1 MAGTAGGSPV
11 LASAGAGATRALLL
25 VGVLS
30 GSNRRGGWGDM
41 PDEKN
46 TVVIASAEQFW
57 QVKTRRD
64 FLRVL
69 GIGGTAV
76 LLPSVFAACDDDDP
90 TGNGGGQTATLN
102 LGSEVGILNYA
113 FALEQ
118 LEAGFYEAV
127 VASAAYN
134 GMTAEQK
141 EVFTDLRNHEVAHR
155 EFFRQVIP
163 SGSRIGNL
171 AFNTTTLNA
180 SLANTASI
188 LKTAETFEDLGVAA
202 YNGAGKYLTA
212 GNLLLAGKIVS
223 VEARHA
229 AAIRDMREGL
239 GLAGTPAGTRF
250 AGDDVV
256 TTDTGLDVVLQPA
269 TVLSKVVAS
278 GFVATTVNTSG
289 TLPVKPAGSTAEKA
303 PPSPTP

>member
-1 MAGTAGGSPV
+1 
-11 LASAGAGATRALLL
+11 
-25 VGVLS
+25 
-30 GSNRRGGWGDM
+30 M
-41 PDEKN
+41 PEEKN
-46 TVVIASAEQFW
+46 TVVIGSAEQFW
-57 QVKTRRD
+57 HVKTRRD

-76 LLPSVFAACDDDDP
+76 LLPSVFGACDDDDDP
-90 TGNGGGQTATLN
+90 TGNGNNNNTVTLN

-127 VASAAYN
+127 VASSAFTTMN
-134 GMTAEQK
+134 TELK

-163 SGSRIGNL
+163 AASRIGNL
-171 AFNTTTLNA
+171 SFNNTTLQA
-180 SLANTASI
+180 SLANAGTI

-202 YNGAGKYLTA
+202 YNGAGKYLTTPA
-212 GNLLLAGKIVS
+212 NLLLAGKIVS

-229 AAIRDMREGL
+229 AAIRDIRGAAPYNI
-239 GLAGTPAGTRF
+239 GSANTRF

-256 TTDTGLDVVLQPA
+256 NANGLDVVLEPG
-269 TVLSKVVAS
+269 TVRSKVIAS
-278 GFVATTVNTSG
+278 NFVTTTINVSG
-289 TLPVKPAGSTAEKA
+289 SLPAARMTPTIQEFA
-303 PPSPTP
+303 PPPTP